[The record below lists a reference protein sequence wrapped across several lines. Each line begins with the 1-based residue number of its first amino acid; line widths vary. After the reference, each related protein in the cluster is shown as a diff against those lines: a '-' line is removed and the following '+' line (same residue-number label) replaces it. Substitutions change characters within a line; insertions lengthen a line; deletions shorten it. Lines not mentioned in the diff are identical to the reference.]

1 MKNTGNPENIDEEL
15 KKREINR
22 LITPLKYP
30 KWFIGTVYDAE
41 GKPVQPTI
49 SIWPARFKYILEPK
63 IGILTD
69 REVLKYA
76 GESKTA
82 SKIRLK
88 RGIDSFSDKTI
99 LHGNK
104 ILAIWL
110 FIGLGGSLIFGSIS
124 FIIGL
129 FFGKGIISALYALLF
144 TLGIPTLYTIYI
156 LYLKNYIE
164 DENEKEAK
172 FIEDDY
178 IESETINIDF
188 SKNLSSFKTYKKQV
202 HQIES
207 LYQIKEKMAR
217 DLIEKRFSPPQLTY
231 DRFIGAIDSCNT
243 LFYNQA
249 ESALNLMEVSIE
261 HTPKVDEELKNRL
274 DTLKSIVKKID
285 ELTNE
290 LAINLSDSE
299 QSYSGEVKDLLDDMQ
314 KLVDSV
320 KEYD

>member
-1 MKNTGNPENIDEEL
+1 MKNTGNTENIDEEL

-30 KWFIGTVYDAE
+30 KWIIGNVYDAE
-41 GKPVQPTI
+41 GKPVQLTI
-49 SIWPARFKYILEPK
+49 SLWPVRFKYILEPK

-69 REVLKYA
+69 REELKYA

-88 RGIDSFSDKTI
+88 RGIGSFSDKTI

-243 LFYNQA
+243 LFYNQS